1 MVVARCR
8 GSRKISRLK
17 ANVCAKTSDASR
29 VRLSEYAELL
39 TDEVRDSRPLP
50 VIHRAAPAHL
60 PTSFESV

>member
-8 GSRKISRLK
+8 GSRKVSRLK
-17 ANVCAKTSDASR
+17 ANVCAKTLHASH

-39 TDEVRDSRPLP
+39 TDEVRDSRPLS
-50 VIHRAAPAHL
+50 VIHRVAPTHL